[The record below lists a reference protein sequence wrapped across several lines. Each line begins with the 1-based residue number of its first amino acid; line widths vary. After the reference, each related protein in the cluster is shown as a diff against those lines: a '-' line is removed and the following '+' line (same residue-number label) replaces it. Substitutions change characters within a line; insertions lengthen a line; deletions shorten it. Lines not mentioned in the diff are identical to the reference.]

1 MFLHLLC
8 GPLLPIKGRQ
18 LEQNVSLSRSKVAVM
33 SPTPGG
39 KVSKHLTELTP
50 NHRQQPVLAKMVNLQ
65 VMDDKCLP
73 IAPSALYTLIFNSNP

>member
-1 MFLHLLC
+1 
-8 GPLLPIKGRQ
+8 
-18 LEQNVSLSRSKVAVM
+18 M

-39 KVSKHLTELTP
+39 KVSKHLTEVTKGLCVVKGTQNNNTYKHSLLLSLSSP

-73 IAPSALYTLIFNSNP
+73 IAPSALYTLIFNSDP